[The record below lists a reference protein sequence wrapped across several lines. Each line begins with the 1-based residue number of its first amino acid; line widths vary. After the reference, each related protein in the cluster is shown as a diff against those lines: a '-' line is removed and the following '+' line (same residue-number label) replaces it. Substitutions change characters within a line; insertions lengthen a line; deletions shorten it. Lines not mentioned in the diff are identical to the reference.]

1 MVNVTKLST
10 STLASDNLT
19 ESRRTREERRA
30 SGKESL
36 TRVKLS
42 VVAKLLNVG
51 SIKRRGRAKGV
62 GAIIGVLRIQVVEV
76 SGKGRRSMEQQW
88 KRNR

>member
-10 STLASDNLT
+10 SALASDNLT
-19 ESRRTREERRA
+19 EGRGTRKERRA

-62 GAIIGVLRIQVVEV
+62 GAIIGVLGIQIVEV
-76 SGKGRRSMEQQW
+76 GGKGREAWSSSGR
-88 KRNR
+88 